1 MIQLILI
8 MTAWSS
14 PIFAQAPAITIRTE
28 EYPRRPY
35 SGATYY
41 IYESAGR
48 VICTKLKVCDKFDN
62 CTVDYKPAAYKAE
75 EDVATGEP
83 YGQTSPMRIPEHRLS
98 AHECLRQRA
107 P

>member
-8 MTAWSS
+8 MSSWSGLT
-14 PIFAQAPAITIRTE
+14 FAQSPAITIRTE
-28 EYPRRPY
+28 EFPRPPY

-41 IYESAGR
+41 IYESEGR
-48 VICTKLKVCDKFDN
+48 VICTKLKVCNKFDN
-62 CTVDYKPAAYKAE
+62 CTVAYKSGAYRAE

-83 YGQTSPMRIPEHRLS
+83 YGQTSPVRIPEHRLS